1 MAPSATPHPESLDPE
16 IPAPLAPA
24 AGLASGRALGA
35 VGEMLERLDSVT
47 DAGRRHLM
55 AKIVTV
61 LSAHPRASADPG
73 VGARVAD
80 LRREADKPAP
90 DGPWFVGVARPI
102 LSILI
107 WET

>member
-1 MAPSATPHPESLDPE
+1 MAPSVTPLPESLDPE
-16 IPAPLAPA
+16 GPAPLAPSP
-24 AGLASGRALGA
+24 GVDSGRVLGA

-61 LSAHPRASADPG
+61 LSAHPLASADPG

-102 LSILI
+102 LSLLI